1 MKACYMYLMNRHD
14 LLDGRN
20 WIIKS
25 NGEIVEAEMSNGVQ
39 HGWTIRLR
47 EEEIICEMYK
57 KGNK

>member
-1 MKACYMYLMNRHD
+1 MNQHG

-25 NGEIVEAEMSNGVQ
+25 NGEIVEAEMSHGVQ